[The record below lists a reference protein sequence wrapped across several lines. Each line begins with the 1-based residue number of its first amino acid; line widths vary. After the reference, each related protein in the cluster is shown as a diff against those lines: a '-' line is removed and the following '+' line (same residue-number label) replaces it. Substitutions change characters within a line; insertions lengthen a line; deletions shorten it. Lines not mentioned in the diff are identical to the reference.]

1 MSDKSKCLNHP
12 YRDATGRC
20 RRCNTPLCTE
30 CKVITQDGTFCSEE
44 CSSQFRVFADRAE
57 KLEKAPRAKR
67 RGVLRKLV
75 VAVIAVVVILLVLR
89 YGFGIS
95 SLGDARSVLNGVIE
109 RLRSIRG

>member
-12 YRDATGRC
+12 HRDATGRC

-57 KLEKAPRAKR
+57 KLEKAPRRTNR
-67 RGVLRKLV
+67 RVLRKLLT
-75 VAVIAVVVILLVLR
+75 AIIAIAVILLVLR

-95 SLGDARSVLNGVIE
+95 SLADARSVVNGIIE
-109 RLRSIRG
+109 RLKSIGG